1 MLQYSLKDVFRGLTL
16 AAVGLG
22 MLVVAFTKL
31 NQPSTNELRMLQAFL
46 VAFGGA
52 FVGYGFAFPIKWPPH
67 QMVMGMIGMFA
78 AQGWQSGSA
87 FGLIVYVALMA
98 IAGVVRFV
106 ARRRRGKNADVAG
119 SAGEAGKE

>member
-1 MLQYSLKDVFRGLTL
+1 MLRYSLKDVLRGVTL
-16 AAVGLG
+16 AAIGLG
-22 MLVVAFTKL
+22 MLVIAFTKL
-31 NQPSTNELRMLQAFL
+31 NQPSTNELKMLQAFL

-87 FGLIVYVALMA
+87 VGLIFYVVLMT
-98 IAGVVRFV
+98 IAGVVRF
-106 ARRRRGKNADVAG
+106 AAGRRRGKNAHVAG
-119 SAGEAGKE
+119 SAGEVGNE